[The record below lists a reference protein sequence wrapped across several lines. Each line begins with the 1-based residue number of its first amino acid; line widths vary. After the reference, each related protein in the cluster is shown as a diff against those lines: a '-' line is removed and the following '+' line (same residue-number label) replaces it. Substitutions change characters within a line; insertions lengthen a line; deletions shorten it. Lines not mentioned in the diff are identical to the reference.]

1 MCCINLSEADFK
13 SLRDEYADEQDRKA
27 LDNLLWLGISV
38 SASVQRSTKNIN
50 EKSRA
55 YALEKMQSTSFPL
68 SRHTSVAGI
77 IVPIIVDA
85 LLKGLP
91 ID

>member
-1 MCCINLSEADFK
+1 MSEADFK
-13 SLRDEYADEQDRKA
+13 SLRNEYPNEDDRRA
-27 LDNLLWLGISV
+27 LDNLLWLGVTV
-38 SASVQRSTKNIN
+38 SSTVQRSTKNIN

-55 YALEKMQSTSFPL
+55 YALEKMQRTQMPL
-68 SRHTSVAGI
+68 SRYTSVAGI
-77 IVPIIVDA
+77 IVPLIVEA

>member
-1 MCCINLSEADFK
+1 MS
-13 SLRDEYADEQDRKA
+13 ST
-27 LDNLLWLGISV
+27 
-38 SASVQRSTKNIN
+38 VQRSTKNIN

-55 YALEKMQSTSFPL
+55 YALEKMQRTQMPL
-68 SRHTSVAGI
+68 SRYTSVAGI
-77 IVPIIVDA
+77 IVPLIVEA